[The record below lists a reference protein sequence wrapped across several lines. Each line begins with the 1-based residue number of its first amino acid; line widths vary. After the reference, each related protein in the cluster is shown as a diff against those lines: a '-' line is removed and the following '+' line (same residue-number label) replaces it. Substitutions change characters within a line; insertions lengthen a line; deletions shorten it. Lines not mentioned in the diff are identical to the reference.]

1 MMGEQ
6 KKPNASAEEGRDIPP
21 IGESQSGIRDG
32 KGKGKGKEKEEGPSN
47 FDRLQAS
54 ANMAKDA
61 FVSTTGGVLHGT
73 LLSSSSSS
81 GKATAAGSGA
91 SRDPASVLQQTSMV
105 RPSQP
110 NTSSRGADSFRN
122 PPPASSSSREFDEFL
137 SGREPQ
143 LPRDPA
149 GVAPAPAPAPH
160 SEQTIRDV
168 EATDGA
174 AVVDLLSQPPQ
185 LEDML
190 ADDDQD
196 EQLTPA
202 AAAKLREALFSSP
215 GNRIAWDDLLNF
227 TPGFV
232 ARPGD
237 GAQEARAQLGTE
249 DPDAARE
256 IWLRQWR
263 DVLSAYT
270 DEVWGDLG
278 PLAAEAKRELEA
290 SGPSGGVERGDGAL
304 GRLRMILAH
313 VRGSV

>member
-1 MMGEQ
+1 MGEQ
-6 KKPNASAEEGRDIPP
+6 KKPNASAEEDRDIPP

-32 KGKGKGKEKEEGPSN
+32 KGKGKEEGPSN

-61 FVSTTGGVLHGT
+61 FVGTTGGVLPGT

-81 GKATAAGSGA
+81 GKATAAGPGA

-110 NTSSRGADSFRN
+110 NTSSRGADLFRN

-149 GVAPAPAPAPH
+149 GGAPAPAPH
-160 SEQTIRDV
+160 FEQTIRDF

-249 DPDAARE
+249 DPDGARE

-278 PLAAEAKRELEA
+278 PLAAEAKRELES
-290 SGPSGGVERGDGAL
+290 SGPSGGVERADGAL